1 MRVLL
6 VHCFY
11 RSSAPSG
18 EDSVYRN
25 EKKLLEDNGYEVI
38 TYEKYNDNLDNT
50 SALKKLAA
58 GAEFVWSSQAFRE
71 ITSVIKKHKPD
82 VAHFHNIFPQ
92 ISTSAYAACNKLGVP
107 VVQTLHNFR
116 YICPAGLLQ
125 RNNKPCEKCIEG
137 SLLSALVHKCYRNSF
152 IATFPMAT
160 MIAFNRVT
168 GNFANNVD
176 RYIALTQFGKTRF
189 MAGGLPQDKISVKPN
204 FVNDVGDASAN
215 IGDYMLYVGR
225 LTQEKGVVTLIEAC
239 KQTKHIPLKILGDGE
254 LRGQLESVCIQHDL
268 NVEFLGYQN
277 KDTVISML
285 KNSRFLVLP
294 SECYEGFP
302 VTIAEAYACGK
313 PVLGSKI
320 GSLNEIIEENITG
333 RKFTFGSPEALA
345 ECMKSMWSDT
355 ATLQIMSKNSRTAF
369 DEKYNPEI
377 NLHMLA
383 GIYKDVINL
392 NDEKSVQKKT
402 AAQKK

>member
-38 TYEKYNDNLDNT
+38 VYEKHNDKLDNNST
-50 SALKKLAA
+50 LGKISA
-58 GAEFVWSSQAFRE
+58 GAEFIWSTQAFRE
-71 ITSVIKKHKPD
+71 VTDLITINKPD

-92 ISTSAYAACNKLGVP
+92 ISTSAYAACKKLGVP

-116 YICPAGLLQ
+116 YICPTGLLQ
-125 RNNKPCEKCIEG
+125 RNNKPCEKCIDG
-137 SLLSALVHKCYRNSF
+137 SLLSSLIHKCYRNSLL
-152 IATFPMAT
+152 ATLPMAS
-160 MIAFNRVT
+160 MIAFNRAS
-168 GNFANNVD
+168 GIFSNNVD
-176 RYIALTQFGKTRF
+176 RYIALTEFGKTRF
-189 MAGGLPQDKISVKPN
+189 IAGGLPQNKISVKPN
-204 FVNDVGDASAN
+204 FVSDIGDASTTA
-215 IGDYMLYVGR
+215 GDYMLYVGR

-239 KQTKHIPLKILGDGE
+239 KKTKHIPLKILGDGE
-254 LRGQLESVCIQHDL
+254 LRAQLESTCIQHNL

-302 VTIAEAYACGK
+302 VTVAEAYACGK
-313 PVLGSKI
+313 PVLGTKI

-333 RKFTFGSPEALA
+333 RKFIFGSADSLA
-345 ECMKSMWSDT
+345 ECMQTLWKDSASL
-355 ATLQIMSKNSRTAF
+355 ATMSKNARAVF
-369 DEKYNPEI
+369 DKKYNPAI
-377 NLHMLA
+377 NLRMLTN
-383 GIYKDVINL
+383 IYSDVINANSL
-392 NDEKSVQKKT
+392 GE
-402 AAQKK
+402 

>member
-25 EKKLLEDNGYEVI
+25 EKKLLEDNGCEVI
-38 TYEKYNDNLDNT
+38 TYEKYNDNLDNNST
-50 SALKKLAA
+50 LKKLAA
-58 GAEFVWSSQAFRE
+58 GAEFIWSAQAFRE
-71 ITSVIKKHKPD
+71 ITDIIKSHKPD
-82 VAHFHNIFPQ
+82 IAHFHNIFPQ
-92 ISTSAYAACNKLGVP
+92 ISTSAYAACKKLGVP

-125 RNNKPCEKCIEG
+125 RNNKPCEKCIDS
-137 SLLSALVHKCYRNSF
+137 SLLSSLIHKCYRNSF
-152 IATFPMAT
+152 MATLPMAT

-168 GNFANNVD
+168 GNFSNNVD
-176 RYIALTQFGKTRF
+176 RYIALTEFGKTRF
-189 MAGGLPQDKISVKPN
+189 IAGGLPHNKISVKPN
-204 FVNDVGDASAN
+204 FVGDIGDASTV

-239 KQTKHIPLKILGDGE
+239 KKTRHIPLKILGDGE
-254 LRGQLESVCIQHDL
+254 LRHQLESVCIQYDL
-268 NVEFLGYQN
+268 NIEFLGYQN

-302 VTIAEAYACGK
+302 VTVAEAYACGK

-320 GSLNEIIEENITG
+320 GALNEIIEENITG
-333 RKFTFGSPEALA
+333 RKFTFGSAESLA
-345 ECMKSMWSDT
+345 ECMHAMWNDASG
-355 ATLQIMSKNSRTAF
+355 LSIMSNNARAAF
-369 DEKYNPEI
+369 ANKYNPEI
-377 NLHMLA
+377 NLQMLTE
-383 GIYKDVINL
+383 IYTDAINA
-392 NDEKSVQKKT
+392 N
-402 AAQKK
+402 